1 MSDQRVI
8 RYGDRELPLEPGMT
22 LDQAKELMARHFPE
36 LADPAVE
43 TKKTGDKIVYVFS
56 KRAGHKGSSA
66 RKPTATRAVARALAA
81 LRPAEL
87 VPDEALIAAEEDG
100 LIAEPDH
107 DPYYDEHPFVRVV
120 RDLRDQADAAH
131 ALGTALLD
139 LPAAVQPV
147 GSVL

>member
-1 MSDQRVI
+1 M
-8 RYGDRELPLEPGMT
+8 
-22 LDQAKELMARHFPE
+22 
-36 LADPAVE
+36 
-43 TKKTGDKIVYVFS
+43 
-56 KRAGHKGSSA
+56 
-66 RKPTATRAVARALAA
+66 ARALAA